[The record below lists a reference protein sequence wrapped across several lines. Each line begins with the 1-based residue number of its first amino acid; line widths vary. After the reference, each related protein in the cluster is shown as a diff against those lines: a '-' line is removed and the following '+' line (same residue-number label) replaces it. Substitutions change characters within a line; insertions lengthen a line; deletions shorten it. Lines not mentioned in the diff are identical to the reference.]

1 LLRHDWPVAV
11 FGRGLAKG
19 QLHGKLIH

>member
-1 LLRHDWPVAV
+1 VAV